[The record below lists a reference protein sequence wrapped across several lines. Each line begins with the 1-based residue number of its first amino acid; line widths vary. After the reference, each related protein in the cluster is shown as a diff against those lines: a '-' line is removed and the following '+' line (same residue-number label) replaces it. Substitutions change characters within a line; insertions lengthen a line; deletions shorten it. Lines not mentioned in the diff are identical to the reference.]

1 MARGGGRVA
10 ARSLV
15 WAQRDGQSHVGSG
28 AQALAK
34 DAQDGRSIGAV
45 SSPSLVLAGTFVLAA
60 AMAAPRA
67 SASPVASQARPLPRP
82 RPHQGG
88 RYSQLQLLLR
98 TAGGLPPPHGFRGRP
113 QAPPSPYSLR
123 PLLPLA
129 ALPTVTAVNPQ
140 AEALRNS
147 LNGRGQR
154 LTPQRQRVLGL
165 FERIGEGSHLSAEE
179 VHQRL
184 LKGEEKV
191 SLATV
196 YRTLRLLSSMQLLQ
210 ELELPDGGR
219 RFELAGDT
227 NRDHHHLVCVRC
239 GQTEEFESHDV
250 LQAGERAAGLH
261 GFRLLECVLN
271 VRAVCP
277 SCAQAE
283 GA

>member
-1 MARGGGRVA
+1 MSGLGTGPVSDLVIGRA
-10 ARSLV
+10 NA
-15 WAQRDGQSHVGSG
+15 
-28 AQALAK
+28 
-34 DAQDGRSIGAV
+34 
-45 SSPSLVLAGTFVLAA
+45 
-60 AMAAPRA
+60 
-67 SASPVASQARPLPRP
+67 
-82 RPHQGG
+82 
-88 RYSQLQLLLR
+88 
-98 TAGGLPPPHGFRGRP
+98 PPPVLPTPF
-113 QAPPSPYSLR
+113 
-123 PLLPLA
+123 PLA
-129 ALPTVTAVNPQ
+129 ALPTVTAANPQ
-140 AEALRNS
+140 AEALRTS

-184 LKGEEKV
+184 LKGQEKV

-283 GA
+283 GT

>member
-1 MARGGGRVA
+1 VIWIHRWLRPSARPPRPGGG
-10 ARSLV
+10 
-15 WAQRDGQSHVGSG
+15 
-28 AQALAK
+28 
-34 DAQDGRSIGAV
+34 
-45 SSPSLVLAGTFVLAA
+45 
-60 AMAAPRA
+60 
-67 SASPVASQARPLPRP
+67 
-82 RPHQGG
+82 
-88 RYSQLQLLLR
+88 YSQLQLLLR
-98 TAGGLPPPHGFRGRP
+98 TSGGAL
-113 QAPPSPYSLR
+113 APPGFCGGPHRRDPPNSL
-123 PLLPLA
+123 PTPLPLA
-129 ALPTVTAVNPQ
+129 ALPTVTAANPQ
-140 AEALRNS
+140 AEALRTS

-184 LKGEEKV
+184 LKGDEKV

-250 LQAGERAAGLH
+250 LKAGERAAGLH